1 LTNKALYGL
10 YPVVDADCGRSI
22 NIKVIY
28 MVKGIGH
35 GVVEQIR
42 ALYHEDVSARAF
54 FDWVA
59 ERQNDSA
66 ETSLDRMVQKLDL
79 SRGDAVALA
88 KQLEGAECCRFIV
101 GRKGARSRLKWF
113 YSLRSLGMAAR
124 GSADA
129 LEDVDPDIA
138 AEVVD
143 QTAAA
148 ADETSEQVVRDGV
161 DHQYKLRLDTT
172 VTFKLPGDL
181 TKREAE
187 RLATFIQSLPF
198 EA

>member
-1 LTNKALYGL
+1 M
-10 YPVVDADCGRSI
+10 
-22 NIKVIY
+22 NIKVIH
-28 MVKGIGH
+28 MVKDIEH
-35 GVVEQIR
+35 SVLEQIR
-42 ALYHEDVSARAF
+42 ALYHEDASARAF

-88 KQLEGAECCRFIV
+88 KQLEGAECCRLV
-101 GRKGARSRLKWF
+101 VEPEGRRSRLKWF

-124 GSADA
+124 GSANT
-129 LEDVDPDIA
+129 LEEVDPDIA
-138 AEVVD
+138 AEVAD
-143 QTAAA
+143 QTTAA
-148 ADETSEQVVRDGV
+148 ADETSEQAVRDGV